1 MIPEA
6 THLRDLGSQ
15 TLGVGLEGADRCWRS
30 GYRLQ
35 NGYSRSIHI
44 VVDAI
49 RGYVTRKIESLR
61 EGFVDIVKR
70 IQLIENLVD

>member
-1 MIPEA
+1 
-6 THLRDLGSQ
+6 
-15 TLGVGLEGADRCWRS
+15 
-30 GYRLQ
+30 LQ